1 MSIIFSYNF
10 NVHIIHKCG
19 LVCHSVLHVNDLF
32 SADDSFKD
40 CMDTNAIVSASGH
53 VLWMF
58 PAVVKTYCT
67 LDVQHFPFDRQ
78 NCSIV
83 FISWTFNGLRLNVTY
98 NPQEQQV
105 RVPSLGMFL
114 VRLFRLHVCLYVCL
128 CICLCLGL
136 PTQLSDCLESWT
148 SDIFIS
154 NEG

>member
-1 MSIIFSYNF
+1 M
-10 NVHIIHKCG
+10 V

-105 RVPSLGMFL
+105 RVPSLNWHVPLSVSSDCISVYVSAFVYVSVL
-114 VRLFRLHVCLYVCL
+114 VCL
-128 CICLCLGL
+128 
-136 PTQLSDCLESWT
+136 
-148 SDIFIS
+148 S
-154 NEG
+154 NFLTV